1 MKWQGIKHADI
12 DWAGMDGAD
21 MQRAG
26 IDRQIRRGQ
35 LWIKQE

>member
-1 MKWQGIKHADI
+1 MKWQGIEHADI
-12 DWAGMDGAD
+12 DCAGMDGAD

-35 LWIKQE
+35 LWIKQV